1 MKLLISYLKI
11 MSSPLIFGSINK
23 RWLCYGGLSGSFK
36 GGIHIEIRQRKIY
49 FLYSS
54 TLQLS

>member
-1 MKLLISYLKI
+1 